1 MFRKSVSLWVTTSR
15 RYSYA
20 AGKKSSKKSGF
31 DKSMLKPALAVIV
44 FASMLSHVS
53 NQQNVNA
60 ELDRRYELKIGI
72 LEKLIERAK
81 QGDRDFDPDEEL
93 KLVNKLFARISNVKG
108 INLEDEAAKVRKY
121 SAARPYSEEMIINS
135 LNGSSKQI
143 EEESLEEV
151 LKSLM
156 NEVDAKGTTQQSR
169 LPESSFHEREEVVLD
184 KKILNELARKEAEFL
199 NYTPSTDAHTLVENP
214 GELTDAAKDTEVPKF
229 L

>member
-1 MFRKSVSLWVTTSR
+1 MFRRSALGLGAFR
-15 RYSYA
+15 RYSHA
-20 AGKKSSKKSGF
+20 AVEASSKKRGF
-31 DKSMLKPALAVIV
+31 DKSMLKPALAVVV

-72 LEKLIERAK
+72 LKKLIERAR
-81 QGDRDFDPDEEL
+81 QGDRDFDPNEEL
-93 KLVNKLFARISNVKG
+93 KLVNKLFARVSNIKG
-108 INLEDEAAKVRKY
+108 IDLEDEAAKVRKY

-135 LNGSSKQI
+135 LNGSAKEV

-156 NEVDAKGTTQQSR
+156 NEVEGKGVMKQPS
-169 LPESSFHEREEVVLD
+169 LPDPSFQDNEGVVLN
-184 KKILNELARKEAEFL
+184 KKILNELAKREAELL
-199 NYTPSTDAHTLVENP
+199 NYSPSTDVHTLVENP
-214 GELTDAAKDTEVPKF
+214 GELTAAAKDTEVTKF

>member
-1 MFRKSVSLWVTTSR
+1 MFRRSLSLGFAACR
-15 RYSYA
+15 HYSHA
-20 AGKKSSKKSGF
+20 AAKTGSKKSGF

-81 QGDRDFDPDEEL
+81 HGDRDFDPHEEL
-93 KLVNKLFARISNVKG
+93 KLVNKLFARFSSSKG
-108 INLEDEAAKVRKY
+108 IDLEDEAAKVRKY
-121 SAARPYSEEMIINS
+121 SDARPYSEEMIINS
-135 LNGSSKQI
+135 LNGSAKQV

-156 NEVDAKGTTQQSR
+156 NEVDGKGTMTQPSP
-169 LPESSFHEREEVVLD
+169 PESSFHEKGEVVLN
-184 KKILNELARKEAEFL
+184 KKLLDELARKEAELL
-199 NYTPSTDAHTLVENP
+199 NYSPSTDAHTLVENP
-214 GELTDAAKDTEVPKF
+214 GELTAAAKDTEVPKF